1 MTEQTQALVTV
12 GNQPGKLKEYIR
24 SEEIMNRFKDVL
36 GDYQASAYVSSVVLS
51 VANSQQL
58 QECTPLS
65 IVSSALRAAS
75 LRLSCDPSTGQAYLV
90 PFKDR
95 GTPKATLIVG
105 YKGLYHMALRT
116 NKYRDI
122 NVAAVFE
129 GEEVT
134 EDRITGMH
142 KLEGRRTGDKVIG
155 YIGYFELLAG
165 YRKTVYMTVA
175 EIHEHAQRR
184 SKGYNRPDGA
194 WKTDTAMM
202 EKKTVLRLM
211 LSHWGYFDP
220 HDTMM
225 LDALDAENDGVEI
238 LPETVTVVDEPR
250 HDLEELLPL
259 WDNQP
264 QPEKPPLRVDIPAPE
279 AASVKSSNTTDAP
292 APSNGT
298 PANGNGSARPMTP
311 EALKK
316 AITTKA
322 GKYVGEQISN
332 AKRGVM
338 VGQLNALLGGDENK
352 RHQLTKFLTGYPS
365 TKNMPDNLC
374 HSLIDW
380 MQYDEMAKR
389 EANSVIAYLDGQNGQ
404 MTLA

>member
-1 MTEQTQALVTV
+1 MTEQTQAIVV

-24 SEEIMNRFKDVL
+24 SEEIMMRFKEVL
-36 GDYQASAYVSSVVLS
+36 GDYQASAYVSSVILA

-95 GTPKATLIVG
+95 GVPKATLIVG

-122 NVAAVFE
+122 NVAEVYE
-129 GEEVT
+129 GEEVS

-142 KLEGRRTGDKVIG
+142 KLEGRRTGNKVIG
-155 YIGYFELLAG
+155 YIGYFELLSG
-165 YRKTVYMTVA
+165 FRKTDYMTVE
-175 EIHEHAQRR
+175 EIHAHAQRR

-211 LSHWGYFDP
+211 LTHWGYFDP
-220 HDTMM
+220 HDVM
-225 LDALDAENDGVEI
+225 ALESLEVENDGIEI
-238 LPETVTVVDEPR
+238 LPENVTVIEDPKLTDEQ
-250 HDLEELLPL
+250 LSQI

-264 QPEKPPLRVDIPAPE
+264 AQKQPANVSQPEPAATAPTF
-279 AASVKSSNTTDAP
+279 VKNDAP
-292 APSNGT
+292 ATANVSQ

-389 EANSVIAYLDGQNGQ
+389 EANGVIAYLDGQNGQ